1 MAWDA
6 KRQLI
11 WLAGGITLG
20 TFIAFQDAHDDDGT
34 FVPRF
39 FLFIESLVLIIIA
52 VLFFVYSRRK
62 SDK

>member
-1 MAWDA
+1 MAWDT

-39 FLFIESLVLIIIA
+39 FLFMESLVLIIIA

>member
-39 FLFIESLVLIIIA
+39 FLFMESLVLIIIA
-52 VLFFVYSRRK
+52 VLFLVYSRRK